1 MGVRRVFHNHEQVW
15 WIVPAGQRLRHAI
28 TVRPGARPAGDV
40 VQALCDSPVKLPYGT
55 WPASKEPN
63 SRRITER
70 CADCEVQVAD
80 EQQRSTDLVVS
91 MWDS

>member
-1 MGVRRVFHNHEQVW
+1 MFTDHDQVW

-28 TVRPGARPAGDV
+28 TVRPGARPAGDAV
-40 VQALCDSPVKLPYGT
+40 RALCSAAVKIPHET

-70 CADCEVQVAD
+70 CEECESAVAD
-80 EQQRSTDLVVS
+80 QLERDSDLVVS
-91 MWDS
+91 VWDS